1 MKFGKVLKT
10 WAEMP
15 ENSENS
21 DLVLRFK
28 ELKKQLKLV
37 KPGADPGT
45 FLRHAVGQAT
55 NPVHEYIKLESG
67 AYYHTQ
73 DHNHPWVGIDSLSLP
88 AESGEALLDTKVP
101 EPSAIAPLLSDAST
115 SNDAEVTP
123 RIPLHIHS

>member
-37 KPGADPGT
+37 KPSDAGE
-45 FLRHAVGQAT
+45 FLKSISDWDRVYL
-55 NPVHEYIKLESG
+55 NVHEWIQQKSG
-67 AYYHTQ
+67 T
-73 DHNHPWVGIDSLSLP
+73 LP
-88 AESGEALLDTKVP
+88 TW
-101 EPSAIAPLLSDAST
+101 
-115 SNDAEVTP
+115 
-123 RIPLHIHS
+123 

>member
-37 KPGADPGT
+37 KPSDAGKFPTGKSMGKAYSDVHVWIRQVPGAC
-45 FLRHAVGQAT
+45 
-55 NPVHEYIKLESG
+55 
-67 AYYHTQ
+67 YYTQ
-73 DHNHPWVGIDSLSLP
+73 DDLQ
-88 AESGEALLDTKVP
+88 
-101 EPSAIAPLLSDAST
+101 
-115 SNDAEVTP
+115 
-123 RIPLHIHS
+123 